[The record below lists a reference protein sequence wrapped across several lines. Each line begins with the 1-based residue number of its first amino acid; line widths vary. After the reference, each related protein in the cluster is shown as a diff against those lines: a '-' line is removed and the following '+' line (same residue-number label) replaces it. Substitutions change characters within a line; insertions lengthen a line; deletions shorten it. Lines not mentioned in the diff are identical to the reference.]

1 MEPFVLALAILG
13 LADSI
18 SFMIVMPSLSFYVAS
33 LNGSQDFYGTILALY
48 SFMSFLGK
56 PLLGRWSDM
65 SNFQTPYMVSITLS
79 VIGGLLYSIAPVF
92 ANSTSGLT
100 VLALSRILGGLGRS
114 NSALGFAYIARAC
127 PANERTSTTAML
139 GGIQMIGMAIAPVIS
154 AFVAQVDF
162 DLFGM
167 IHFNYLNTVGL
178 IMVAINLASQFAIY
192 FYLPDLSDVSEGD
205 KDEDIINQDNESQWM
220 KILRCIL
227 RNPHIGVPFLTIFVF
242 NFNFQFIEVSLAPS
256 AFDALNWSTVEVSYT
271 LGAMAIFVFIGMTS
285 VQKLSKLGT
294 SDHNLLIWGLI
305 GNTLGYAA
313 LYLLWF
319 RGVNYIAFITPVFV
333 TALSFAFLGAPNR
346 SLFSEAVDNESD
358 LAGYEGTMQAL
369 LSMAS
374 SVGGFTAP
382 WVITHYCLR
391 QPSEVETSSNGFEFN
406 PLALMSPSMSLAVM
420 LLSYVAGEPGGNYGK
435 EVEIENI
442 DEEMQ
447 NEKTSLLNIERRPS
461 KRSKECGKS
470 IRESL
475 TSARSQSLRCSIL
488 GITFDDDELDDS

>member
-1 MEPFVLALAILG
+1 M
-13 LADSI
+13 
-18 SFMIVMPSLSFYVAS
+18 
-33 LNGSQDFYGTILALY
+33 
-48 SFMSFLGK
+48 
-56 PLLGRWSDM
+56 
-65 SNFQTPYMVSITLS
+65 
-79 VIGGLLYSIAPVF
+79 
-92 ANSTSGLT
+92 
-100 VLALSRILGGLGRS
+100 
-114 NSALGFAYIARAC
+114 
-127 PANERTSTTAML
+127 
-139 GGIQMIGMAIAPVIS
+139 
-154 AFVAQVDF
+154 
-162 DLFGM
+162 
-167 IHFNYLNTVGL
+167 
-178 IMVAINLASQFAIY
+178 
-192 FYLPDLSDVSEGD
+192 
-205 KDEDIINQDNESQWM
+205 
-220 KILRCIL
+220 
-227 RNPHIGVPFLTIFVF
+227 
-242 NFNFQFIEVSLAPS
+242 
-256 AFDALNWSTVEVSYT
+256 
-271 LGAMAIFVFIGMTS
+271 
-285 VQKLSKLGT
+285 
-294 SDHNLLIWGLI
+294 
-305 GNTLGYAA
+305 
-313 LYLLWF
+313 
-319 RGVNYIAFITPVFV
+319 PVFV
-333 TALSFAFLGAPNR
+333 TALSFAFLGTLKC

-475 TSARSQSLRCSIL
+475 TSARSQSLRCSTL